1 MKVENIAN
9 ADLKC
14 KVFKESHMDTHKE
27 IVQALH
33 MTSLVLK
40 AV

>member
-1 MKVENIAN
+1 MENIAN
-9 ADLKC
+9 ADLKW
-14 KVFKESHMDTHKE
+14 KAFKESHMDTHKE

-33 MTSLVLK
+33 MTSSVLK